1 MKKWIYSL
9 ILTFI
14 TITTTSC
21 TDSHSQESNPETRP
35 QQTQQQEIITPI
47 KTIQK
52 NDIKPIKPSLPKP
65 ILPTHL
71 SIPAIKVSAKI
82 EPVPFLPDGQMDV
95 PKDTNIAG
103 ILYPGILPGAKG
115 NVILDGHVDSYIGP
129 AIFFNLK
136 KLKHGDEI
144 TVSNSDGR
152 KLTYI
157 VESVEIFTTAEAP
170 VERIFG
176 KSTEARMN
184 LITCTGRYSRKK
196 KEHEKRLIVFTKLKL

>member
-1 MKKWIYSL
+1 MKKWISSL

-14 TITTTSC
+14 TLTTVSC
-21 TDSHSQESNPETRP
+21 TDSHSQESRPETKSL
-35 QQTQQQEIITPI
+35 QIQQQETITPT
-47 KTIQK
+47 KAIQK
-52 NDIKPIKPSLPKP
+52 IDIKPSLPKP
-65 ILPTHL
+65 ILPTQL

-82 EPVPFLPDGQMDV
+82 ETVTLRPDGQMDV
-95 PKDTNIAG
+95 PKDSNIAG

-144 TVSNSDGR
+144 TVSNADGR
-152 KLTYI
+152 KLTYS

-170 VERIFG
+170 LERIFG

>member
-1 MKKWIYSL
+1 MKKWIYL
-9 ILTFI
+9 FIFTII

-21 TDSHSQESNPETRP
+21 TDSHSQESSPETKSL
-35 QQTQQQEIITPI
+35 QTQQQEMITPT
-47 KTIQK
+47 KAIQK
-52 NDIKPIKPSLPKP
+52 NDIKPALPKP
-65 ILPTHL
+65 ILPTQL

-82 EPVPFLPDGQMDV
+82 VPVTLLSDGQMDV

-136 KLKHGDEI
+136 KLRHGDEI

-170 VERIFG
+170 MERIFG

>member
-1 MKKWIYSL
+1 MKKWISSL

-14 TITTTSC
+14 TITTASC
-21 TDSHSQESNPETRP
+21 TDLHSQESRQETKSL
-35 QQTQQQEIITPI
+35 QTQQQETIIPT
-47 KTIQK
+47 KAVQK
-52 NDIKPIKPSLPKP
+52 INIKPSLPKP
-65 ILPTHL
+65 ILPTQL

-82 EPVPFLPDGQMDV
+82 EPVTLLPDGQMDV
-95 PKDTNIAG
+95 PKDSNITG
-103 ILYPGILPGAKG
+103 ILYPGILPGANG

-170 VERIFG
+170 LERIFG

-184 LITCTGRYSRKK
+184 LITCSGRYSRKK
-196 KEHEKRLIVFTKLKL
+196 KEHEKRLIVFAKLKL

>member
-9 ILTFI
+9 ILIVI
-14 TITTTSC
+14 TITTASC
-21 TDSHSQESNPETRP
+21 NDSHSQESSPETKP
-35 QQTQQQEIITPI
+35 LQTKQQEMIITPT
-47 KTIQK
+47 KAIQK
-52 NDIKPIKPSLPKP
+52 NDINIKPSLPKP
-65 ILPTHL
+65 IMPTQL
-71 SIPAIKVSAKI
+71 NIPAIKVSAKI
-82 EPVPFLPDGQMDV
+82 EPVTLLSDGQMDV
-95 PKDTNIAG
+95 PTDTNIAG

-115 NVILDGHVDSYIGP
+115 NVIIDGHVDSYIGP
-129 AIFFNLK
+129 AVFFKLK

-157 VESVEIFTTAEAP
+157 VDSVEIFNTAEAP
-170 VERIFG
+170 LERIFG